1 MLYDLVVILLIIGF
15 SFLFKISITKGYD
28 EQLIFIL
35 LALVVMVIYKYLTY
49 RNMMRTASTYTTT
62 PNTNHT
68 TIGAVNEPYQDFTDE
83 INDFLGQEV
92 PNGINNGNINE
103 YKSQLVSL
111 QDKVDIMNEYLK
123 DLNTRATTTDENK
136 AAIGGVDFQAGQQI
150 QDYRIKKIQQDIQRT
165 ADLIKQN
172 RLAEDAKKYNKI
184 KVFSS
189 CVVAG
194 ADGSYSR
201 DMPSTG
207 AGQSMGTDTGMQG
220 GVTGTGLSVAGTIG
234 GGIPGSGNGATGLPS
249 QAPTGSTL
257 GAGSGVDINAVLQSI
272 ANNGVDIKLS

>member
-49 RNMMRTASTYTTT
+49 RNMMRTASTSTTT
-62 PNTNHT
+62 
-68 TIGAVNEPYQDFTDE
+68 TIRAVNEPYQDFTDE

-207 AGQSMGTDTGMQG
+207 AGLSTGTGMQG
-220 GVTGTGLSVAGTIG
+220 GVTGTGLGVAGTIG

>member
-1 MLYDLVVILLIIGF
+1 MLYDLVGILLIIGF

-49 RNMMRTASTYTTT
+49 RHMMRTASTSTTT

-92 PNGINNGNINE
+92 PNGINKGNINE

-123 DLNTRATTTDENK
+123 DLNSRATTNDENK
-136 AAIGGVDFQAGQQI
+136 AAIGGIDFQEGQQI

-207 AGQSMGTDTGMQG
+207 IGQSMGIGIQG
-220 GVTGTGLSVAGTIG
+220 SAGTGLGVAGITG
-234 GGIPGSGNGATGLPS
+234 GSIPGLGNGATGVPS
-249 QAPTGSTL
+249 QAGTGSTL